1 MDQLRIFCED
11 LCKPDHR
18 MLFVY
23 MIVDEF
29 YLVNRYYSFSNLSKA
44 LRNVIRLL
52 LQKHCRLIVNL
63 VILFYY
69 ISYSFIFQRRLSFLI
84 FSFTVSPSGSACFAM
99 RIVSKT

>member
-1 MDQLRIFCED
+1 
-11 LCKPDHR
+11 